1 MDSQKIKFFIF
12 CGITISFTTL
22 YLLDRSQVKQRID
35 LYKSDL
41 VSIETQLFDNDTI
54 MEKINNA
61 RNDYESVIDT
71 IKSYNLSGGQLMN
84 EINRIRFLANE
95 SNISVYKVEI
105 DPKNTFP
112 EKFYQNS
119 EINIGL
125 ERQTLSLNLK
135 GNFLEIGKFLE
146 NLEYQDSPLK
156 MRSCLL
162 SLDSLDPRGI
172 IAQLRFATYT
182 GAES

>member
-1 MDSQKIKFFIF
+1 
-12 CGITISFTTL
+12 
-22 YLLDRSQVKQRID
+22 
-35 LYKSDL
+35 
-41 VSIETQLFDNDTI
+41 
-54 MEKINNA
+54 
-61 RNDYESVIDT
+61 
-71 IKSYNLSGGQLMN
+71 MN